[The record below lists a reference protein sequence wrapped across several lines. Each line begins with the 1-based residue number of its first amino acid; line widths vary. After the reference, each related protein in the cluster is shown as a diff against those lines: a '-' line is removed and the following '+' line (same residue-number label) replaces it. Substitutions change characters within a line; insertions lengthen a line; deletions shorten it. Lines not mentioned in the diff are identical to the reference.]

1 MTSTCKTRSFN
12 WHKTLTEMFKKQLP
26 ANRQGV
32 EERGGERGGVRRGDC
47 GDGSPRSRAPPRR
60 GPRRGGPEMQG
71 DLPTRPT
78 QRGAGLGGPRRNR
91 PLSGGALVRTA
102 ANTAPRIPA
111 RACPAAGSRAERGRC
126 NLGVRALRL
135 GLGSPP
141 PRHTPAARAGV
152 GWIPGPGRS
161 PGEGNDNSLQ
171 YSCLENALDRGA
183 WWATGL
189 GVAKS
194 QP

>member
-12 WHKTLTEMFKKQLP
+12 WHKTPPEMFKKQLP

-32 EERGGERGGVRRGDC
+32 EEREGGERGGMRRGDC
-47 GDGSPRSRAPPRR
+47 GVGSPRSRAPPRR
-60 GPRRGGPEMQG
+60 GPRRGGVEMQG
-71 DLPTRPT
+71 DLPTRPI

-91 PLSGGALVRTA
+91 PLSGGALARTA

-111 RACPAAGSRAERGRC
+111 RARPAAGSRAERGRC

-141 PRHTPAARAGV
+141 PRHTPAAAQAAPTP
-152 GWIPGPGRS
+152 PGPARVGTAHLHGKPVSS
-161 PGEGNDNSLQ
+161 PVGSGS
-171 YSCLENALDRGA
+171 RG
-183 WWATGL
+183 
-189 GVAKS
+189 
-194 QP
+194 

>member
-1 MTSTCKTRSFN
+1 
-12 WHKTLTEMFKKQLP
+12 MFKKQLP

-32 EERGGERGGVRRGDC
+32 KEREGGERGGVRRGDC

-60 GPRRGGPEMQG
+60 GPRRSEQEIQG

-91 PLSGGALVRTA
+91 PLSGSALARTA

-111 RACPAAGSRAERGRC
+111 RARPAAGSWAERGRC

-141 PRHTPAARAGV
+141 PRHTPAAARTAPIPPGSALV
-152 GWIPGPGRS
+152 GTAHLHRKPVSRPVGSGS
-161 PGEGNDNSLQ
+161 
-171 YSCLENALDRGA
+171 RG
-183 WWATGL
+183 
-189 GVAKS
+189 
-194 QP
+194 